1 MKVLG
6 ILFKFFWKMLL
17 ICIYMLTKAGEL
29 LLTAFNNAFKQLL
42 DK

>member
-6 ILFKFFWKMLL
+6 ILLKFFWKVLL
-17 ICIYMLTKAGEL
+17 ICTYILTKAGEL
-29 LLTAFNNAFKQLL
+29 LLTTFNNAFKQLL